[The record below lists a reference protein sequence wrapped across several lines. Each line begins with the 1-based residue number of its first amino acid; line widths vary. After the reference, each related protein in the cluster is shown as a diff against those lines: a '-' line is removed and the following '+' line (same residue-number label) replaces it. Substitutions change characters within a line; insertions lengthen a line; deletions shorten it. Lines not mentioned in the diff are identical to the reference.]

1 MFSVIIATYARDQL
15 IVPTLDSVRQQ
26 SLTDFEVLVVS
37 DGPPSRTLRKV
48 VSDYDDRFSLLELPE
63 RSRSQSGPNNL
74 GWSAARGEFIAYL
87 GHDDVWHSDHLQ
99 NFADAYADL
108 PQLDFAVSG
117 CMYFGPLGT
126 DHSFTWITGLFD
138 DGDHEAPLKYFFP
151 PSSISHRRDLPQ
163 GVGGWPEPLTSQRP
177 VDAQFV
183 LNAAKLRCSFASTKR
198 ISVFKFASALRYLS
212 YHCPEDVEQREVL
225 QRMQDAPAFDAF
237 IAESVAASIAH
248 GGYMAQ
254 GSWRN
259 VTTPPMDRIVKN
271 EVVRGI
277 SLPDTQPLRG
287 QVWIEVGSDDRRFDW
302 HAPETHDGM
311 TWRWTGPSHRPRV
324 LLPFFDEGDVNVI
337 VHVARFATED
347 IRRSLVI
354 VVDGHEVDART
365 MQSEDRFI
373 IHFVTRLRSDAPS
386 VLEFRM
392 NRTASA
398 SEIDPHTMDQRRLG
412 LCLLG
417 IILRPRAASVGSH

>member
-99 NFADAYADL
+99 NLADAYADR
-108 PQLDFAVSG
+108 PQLDFVISG
-117 CMYFGPLGT
+117 CLFLGPPGA
-126 DHSFTWITGLFD
+126 DDSFTWITGLFD
-138 DGDHEAPLKYFFP
+138 DGDQDAPRTYLFP
-151 PSSISHRRDLPQ
+151 GSSISHRRDLPQ
-163 GVGGWPEPLTSQRP
+163 GVGGWPEPLTSRRP
-177 VDAQFV
+177 VDAQFI
-183 LNAAKLRCSFASTKR
+183 LNAAEQRRSFASTKQ
-198 ISVFKFASALRYLS
+198 ISVFKFMAVLRYLS

-225 QRMQDAPAFDAF
+225 QRMQDAPAFAAF

-248 GGYMAQ
+248 GGYMAP
-254 GSWRN
+254 
-259 VTTPPMDRIVKN
+259 VTGGLSQSLPMDRIVKN
-271 EVVRGI
+271 EIVRGI

-287 QVWIEVGSDDRRFDW
+287 QVWIEVGSDNRGFDW
-302 HAPETHDGM
+302 HAPESHDGM

-354 VVDGHEVDART
+354 VVDGNEVDART